1 MADDSFA
8 FVIAI
13 SDYCG
18 TETYMPVVRSKGLP
32 QPDSTTIAML
42 EAMYNGGCRKSADFK
57 QIASTNGLISMT
69 GISIPSKN
77 FLNSA
82 LS

>member
-18 TETYMPVVRSKGLP
+18 PETHLLVVRSKGLP

-57 QIASTNGLISMT
+57 
-69 GISIPSKN
+69 
-77 FLNSA
+77 
-82 LS
+82 